1 MGAAANR
8 GLAGGQVPLRNTG
21 ADLHIV
27 VLARVVVPLR
37 DPAGGQLGQRR
48 VGRARVGRD
57 RRVRGRGRRHCVG
70 GVAAKQ

>member
-1 MGAAANR
+1 VRAAADR
-8 GLAGGQVPLRNTG
+8 GLAGGQVPLRDTG

-37 DPAGGQLGQRR
+37 DPAGRQLGQRW

-57 RRVRGRGRRHCVG
+57 GWVWGRGRRHCVG
-70 GVAAKQ
+70 GVASVQ